1 MIVICEDCGKK
12 YQFDD
17 SKIGDKAIS
26 AKCKA
31 CGCTIT
37 ISKPKPIQAAPMQ
50 SESRIESSSVS
61 PSGFNENTAESS
73 RTVDQSTKIEKLA
86 EARKGRM
93 GLRSKILLLFFVIP
107 VALIVVTGGLFVGQL
122 KNLSSII
129 SKDSTKVITDIA
141 ESVIKEKAHAVAR
154 EVKLYL
160 ETHPQLK
167 ADNFA
172 NDPAFMAI
180 AVQQVGATGYTVL
193 NSAPT
198 ATTPWR
204 IRAHPKAALIGA
216 DIMNAIKTRLSEA
229 DFKKFKKMHDAAIE
243 SGKGSTGY
251 YRFLDDKDKFQA
263 MVPVEGTNFWT
274 ISTTYI
280 DEFTQPMKDLQQK
293 VEAITNR
300 TEKSVLLIVGVTA
313 LLVALIAFIY
323 GQRLSSKIRKLT
335 SVADRISVGDLDI
348 IIESKDKDEL
358 GDLAQAISRMQD
370 SIRLSIERLRRR
382 RERNAA

>member
-17 SKIGDKAIS
+17 SKIGDKAVS

-31 CGCTIT
+31 CGGVIT

-50 SESRIESSSVS
+50 PISHSEDSSVS
-61 PSGFNENTAESS
+61 ASASNENTAESS
-73 RTVDQSTKIEKLA
+73 RALDQSTKIEKLTG
-86 EARKGRM
+86 ARKGRM

-107 VALIVVTGGLFVGQL
+107 VALIVVTGALFVEQL

-129 SKDSTKVITDIA
+129 SKDSTKVVTDIA
-141 ESVIKEKAHAVAR
+141 ESIINDKAHAVAR

-167 ADNFA
+167 EDNFA
-172 NDPAFMAI
+172 NDPEFMAV
-180 AVQQVGATGYTVL
+180 AVQKVGTSGYTVL
-193 NSAPT
+193 NAAPT
-198 ATTPWR
+198 ATDPWR

-229 DFKKFKKMHDAAIE
+229 DFKKFKKLHDSALE

-251 YRFLDDKDKFQA
+251 YRFLDDKEKFQA

-293 VEAITNR
+293 AEAITNR
-300 TEKSVLLIVGVTA
+300 TEKIVLMIVGVTA
-313 LLVALIAFIY
+313 LLVALIAFVY

-348 IIESKDKDEL
+348 MIESKDKDEL